1 MAARPAVETRPC
13 AGWIPGDASELVAVE
28 DRDAS
33 ARLESDGAETFEVSQ
48 SSRGNLTDWRF
59 GEPTQPE
66 QQGRVHQL
74 VELLRRRVDMSEAV
88 TRRGFLQVLG
98 TVGVASAIPTVAV
111 EPARVAADQQPVVTA
126 GAEGAEIGRAHV

>member
-1 MAARPAVETRPC
+1 MASHGVTSVSLVASWQLSPELASVLNGRPMAARPAVETRPC

-66 QQGRVHQL
+66 QQGRGQ
-74 VELLRRRVDMSEAV
+74 
-88 TRRGFLQVLG
+88 
-98 TVGVASAIPTVAV
+98 
-111 EPARVAADQQPVVTA
+111 
-126 GAEGAEIGRAHV
+126 